1 MRDTS
6 GLTGYPRAIV
16 FALSLALGNS
26 LSPALLPFLAPSLAF
41 AETAEHVVEPQAGF
55 EPPHSLV
62 GSYLAGRMAR
72 NQNESE
78 QAAVFYLGALAH
90 DPGNALLLE
99 QAFLMEAMD
108 GASPAANQLAEQL
121 IAVDPQYR
129 TAHLFLGL
137 RDFKAGDYKSSE
149 KHFRAAST
157 GPIGELTST
166 MALAW
171 VKLAQKDA
179 AGAIAQLDAPKQAD
193 WAQFYLRYHRG
204 LIADLAGRKAESRAA
219 FERVFRQDPKA
230 LRMALAYARSAA
242 YAGDGKLARSII
254 SEHTSKTQGESH
266 ALLRAVAA
274 EIDANAKSER
284 LISTPA
290 QGMAEVFYGLGEA
303 LIGEGAVAA
312 GVLYMQMALSV
323 MPDHEFALAAL
334 ANAHEA
340 NKRYDDALA
349 AYEKIPKSSAMG
361 LPIEIHRA
369 YNLNSLDRS
378 DEALKT
384 LENLLT
390 RIKAEHEA
398 AMKPAAPATA
408 TPAAATPATSGGQPL
423 ALGSR
428 GEAVTALQS
437 KLRELGYKTV
447 DADGFYGDTTRKAV
461 MVFQKKNKM
470 EADGMA
476 GQGTLAALNG
486 GAPPVAVTAASASA
500 SGTVSAAATYTD
512 ADQLQVLDAL
522 GSIQRSRKLF
532 SEAVETYTQI
542 LALVPKIEKRHWAYF
557 YARGTSYERLK
568 NWPAA
573 ESDLKRALELAPG
586 EPLVLNYLGYSWIDQ
601 GLNLKEGMNLIEKAV
616 ALKPDDGYVV
626 DSLGW
631 AHFKLGNF
639 REAVRYLERSVELR
653 PDDPILNDHL
663 GDALWQAGRE
673 REARFQWDQA
683 LSLKPE
689 PEDSEKIKAKLAD
702 GLKATS
708 PMRAGSL
715 APDAGAP
722 SPTPAS
728 PEKPAVVQ

>member
-1 MRDTS
+1 M
-6 GLTGYPRAIV
+6 
-16 FALSLALGNS
+16 
-26 LSPALLPFLAPSLAF
+26 
-41 AETAEHVVEPQAGF
+41 
-55 EPPHSLV
+55 
-62 GSYLAGRMAR
+62 
-72 NQNESE
+72 
-78 QAAVFYLGALAH
+78 
-90 DPGNALLLE
+90 
-99 QAFLMEAMD
+99 
-108 GASPAANQLAEQL
+108 
-121 IAVDPQYR
+121 
-129 TAHLFLGL
+129 LF
-137 RDFKAGDYKSSE
+137 
-149 KHFRAAST
+149 
-157 GPIGELTST
+157 
-166 MALAW
+166 
-171 VKLAQKDA
+171 
-179 AGAIAQLDAPKQAD
+179 
-193 WAQFYLRYHRG
+193 
-204 LIADLAGRKAESRAA
+204 
-219 FERVFRQDPKA
+219 
-230 LRMALAYARSAA
+230 RS
-242 YAGDGKLARSII
+242 
-254 SEHTSKTQGESH
+254 
-266 ALLRAVAA
+266 
-274 EIDANAKSER
+274 
-284 LISTPA
+284 
-290 QGMAEVFYGLGEA
+290 
-303 LIGEGAVAA
+303 
-312 GVLYMQMALSV
+312 
-323 MPDHEFALAAL
+323 
-334 ANAHEA
+334 
-340 NKRYDDALA
+340 
-349 AYEKIPKSSAMG
+349 
-361 LPIEIHRA
+361 
-369 YNLNSLDRS
+369 
-378 DEALKT
+378 
-384 LENLLT
+384 
-390 RIKAEHEA
+390 
-398 AMKPAAPATA
+398 PAAPATA